1 MQMIVHKGV
10 RYRPDDAKRL
20 GLDETPK
27 PAARPARKARNKA
40 RTVVEDAT
48 GGDDP
53 AA

>member
-20 GLDETPK
+20 GLDTPK
-27 PAARPARKARNKA
+27 PAAKLARKARNKA